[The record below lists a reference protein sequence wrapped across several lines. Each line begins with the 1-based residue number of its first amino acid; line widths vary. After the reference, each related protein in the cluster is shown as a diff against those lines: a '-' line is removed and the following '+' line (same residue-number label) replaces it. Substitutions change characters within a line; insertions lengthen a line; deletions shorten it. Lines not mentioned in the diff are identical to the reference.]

1 MKPTCIHFPLF
12 LCLSILG
19 CPSGSTDEEHDH
31 SEHNSEAI
39 PESILGL
46 KASGSSF
53 TLEIITAEPD
63 PAHKGKNN
71 WTVRVTDAEQ
81 NPVEDAVLTVVPF
94 MTVHGHGTSPSS
106 FIAGAGTTTGEYTFT
121 DLNFIMAGEWDLT
134 FSVSQDNNDA
144 GTTTTDEI
152 ELTLVVAN

>member
-1 MKPTCIHFPLF
+1 MQSL
-12 LCLSILG
+12 L
-19 CPSGSTDEEHDH
+19 
-31 SEHNSEAI
+31 
-39 PESILGL
+39 
-46 KASGSSF
+46 
-53 TLEIITAEPD
+53 
-63 PAHKGKNN
+63 
-71 WTVRVTDAEQ
+71 
-81 NPVEDAVLTVVPF
+81 VPF

-152 ELTLVVAN
+152 ELTLVVANHSKGRLANRRERTKNIIVSLFFCGRIACPAAPEGEDPAPVKTLTLEEHDPKAVKHVISNTTKSGQRACMLTPLKTLSS